1 MKFIIHPH
9 PSLSLNAMLLKNIT
23 TINFKLL
30 FLILQFK
37 NLAAKVA
44 GYFLF
49 TFVSWMQTTVK
60 LISVAWV

>member
-9 PSLSLNAMLLKNIT
+9 PSLSLNVMLVKNIT

-49 TFVSWMQTTVK
+49 TFVS
-60 LISVAWV
+60 

>member
-1 MKFIIHPH
+1 
-9 PSLSLNAMLLKNIT
+9 MLLKNII

-37 NLAAKVA
+37 NPAAKVA

-49 TFVSWMQTTVK
+49 TFV
-60 LISVAWV
+60 L

>member
-49 TFVSWMQTTVK
+49 TFVS
-60 LISVAWV
+60 

>member
-9 PSLSLNAMLLKNIT
+9 PSFKFKCNAIKNII

-49 TFVSWMQTTVK
+49 TFV
-60 LISVAWV
+60 L